1 MAVAGRKLSATVWR
15 KKVAHGASREEKC
28 AITKSPSGA
37 TELWPKRFSFRRFA
51 APIANTATH
60 G

>member
-1 MAVAGRKLSATVWR
+1 MTLSLILTNTYFVGTPDHATVTI
-15 KKVAHGASREEKC
+15 EDLD
-28 AITKSPSGA
+28 
-37 TELWPKRFSFRRFA
+37 ELPAPVTIARISFRRFA